1 MAQRTAYSIGFT
13 KHSAEA
19 FFGKLIANEIE
30 LLIDVRLNAAS
41 QLAGFAKRADLQY
54 FLNSLCHA
62 EYLHEPLL
70 TPTDELLGAYRKKE
84 ITWSQYEQGYSKLL
98 QERQVEHIIPPSLF
112 DKRSVLLCSEATA
125 ERCHRRLALEHL
137 AQHWGRLNII
147 HL

>member
-19 FFGKLIANEIE
+19 FFGKLIVTGIE

-41 QLAGFAKRADLQY
+41 QLAGFAKRADLPY

-70 TPTDELLGAYRKKE
+70 TPTDELLGAYRRKE

-112 DKRSVLLCSEATA
+112 NKRAVLLCSEATA

-137 AQHWGRLNII
+137 AQHWGSLNII